1 VSRRPVGTRP
11 PVTETKTQSRL
22 FHACAARAAIVYLR
36 RKPAVTWEIA
46 LSRIWEALKQA
57 ERQRSRANGRDAE
70 SSRAGGRGV
79 TDSDRRNDLRHP
91 HQATLLVYGSDV
103 DKQPFHEETETLD
116 ANEEGCLLALETV
129 VVRGQRLFLTNMRT
143 QAELECRVVHVG
155 QRIKG
160 RTRVGVA
167 FSSPAPDF
175 WRRP

>member
-1 VSRRPVGTRP
+1 M
-11 PVTETKTQSRL
+11 
-22 FHACAARAAIVYLR
+22 
-36 RKPAVTWEIA
+36 
-46 LSRIWEALKQA
+46 SRIWEALKQA

-70 SSRAGGRGV
+70 SSRSNGRGIEE
-79 TDSDRRNDLRHP
+79 SDRRSDLRHP

-116 ANEEGCLLALETV
+116 ANDEGCLLALETV
-129 VVRGQRLFLTNMRT
+129 VVHGQRLFLTNMRT

-160 RTRVGVA
+160 KTRVGVA

-175 WRRP
+175 WRRQ

>member
-1 VSRRPVGTRP
+1 
-11 PVTETKTQSRL
+11 
-22 FHACAARAAIVYLR
+22 
-36 RKPAVTWEIA
+36 

-70 SSRAGGRGV
+70 SPRSGGRSV
-79 TDSDRRNDLRHP
+79 EDSDRRSDLRHP
-91 HQATLLVYGSDV
+91 HLATLLVYGSDV

-116 ANEEGCLLALETV
+116 ANDDGCLLALETV

-160 RTRVGVA
+160 KTRVGVA
-167 FSSPAPDF
+167 FSVAAPDF

>member
-1 VSRRPVGTRP
+1 MSRGRPATTG
-11 PVTETKTQSRL
+11 RL
-22 FHACAARAAIVYLR
+22 LKRKLNPRFSGRGHFAPLLLSDGRAPAI
-36 RKPAVTWEIA
+36 TWEIA

-57 ERQRSRANGRDAE
+57 ERQRTRASGRE
-70 SSRAGGRGV
+70 TVSSRTSNRGIE
-79 TDSDRRNDLRHP
+79 DSDRRSDLRHP

-116 ANEEGCLLALETV
+116 ANEEGCLLALETI

-160 RTRVGVA
+160 KARVGVS

>member
-1 VSRRPVGTRP
+1 VSRHPIDANPR
-11 PVTETKTQSRL
+11 VTETKTAPSL
-22 FHACAARAAIVYLR
+22 FHAGAARAFIVDLR

-57 ERQRSRANGRDAE
+57 ERQRSRVNGRDVE
-70 SSRAGGRGV
+70 SSRASDRGAG
-79 TDSDRRNDLRHP
+79 DSDRRHDLRHS
-91 HQATLLVYGSDV
+91 HSATLLVYGLDV

-116 ANEEGCLLALETV
+116 ANDEGCLLALETV

-155 QRIKG
+155 QRIKD

-175 WRRP
+175 WRRG